1 MRSDLSRRAALI
13 GGVAALA
20 PIVACAQKRKPV
32 IGYLE
37 PIAGDSP
44 TNAINVEAFRKGL
57 AEHGFVEGRN
67 IAVEYRYAAGDI
79 DRLPALAAELVQRGV
94 DVIVA
99 STPNAA
105 RAAMALTTTI
115 PIVFGQAADAVENG
129 EVKNLARPEANLTG
143 VANFNELN
151 PKRFQ
156 ILSQWT
162 PNTTLTAY
170 ISDPNL
176 GSFARNLRQLEEAAA
191 ALNRPLLVLKAATDS
206 ELEAAFQ
213 TAAQQNTGAVMIGP
227 VRGAYSRPR
236 HIVGLASQR
245 EVPVMYYDRAFVD
258 VGGLMSYG
266 AAFKRIYYLVGTY
279 VGRILKGAKVAD
291 LPVQQPN
298 SYELVV
304 NAGLARKQGL
314 KVPPAVLAAADEII
328 E

>member
-1 MRSDLSRRAALI
+1 MSRLTRRAALAGGI
-13 GGVAALA
+13 GALA
-20 PIVACAQKRKPV
+20 APMIRAQERGRV
-32 IGYLE
+32 VGYLE

-44 TNAINVEAFRKGL
+44 TNALNVEAFRKGL
-57 AEHGFVEGRN
+57 AEAGFREGRN
-67 IAVEYRYAAGDI
+67 VTVEYRYAAGDI
-79 DRLPALAAELVQRGV
+79 DRLPALAADLVQRHV

-105 RAAMALTTTI
+105 RAAKALTTSI

-129 EVKNLARPEANLTG
+129 EVTNLARPEANLTG

-162 PNTTLTAY
+162 PASALTAY

-176 GSFARNLRQLEEAAA
+176 GSFARNLRQLEEQAA
-191 ALNRPLLVLKAATDS
+191 ALKRQVLVLKAATDG
-206 ELEAAFQ
+206 ELEAAFK
-213 TAAQQNTGAVMIGP
+213 AAAEKNAGAIMIGP
-227 VRGAYSRPR
+227 VRGAYSRPK
-236 HIVGLASQR
+236 HIVGLAAR
-245 EVPVMYYDRAFVD
+245 RAVPAMYYDRAFVD

-266 AAFKRIYYLVGTY
+266 AAFKRIYFLVGTY
-279 VGRILKGAKVAD
+279 VGRILNGAKVAD

-304 NAGLARKQGL
+304 SAGAARKQRL
-314 KVPPAVLAAADEII
+314 KIPAPVLAVADEVI